1 MRLLKGLVDAKEADS
16 IEAQEIECQHPL
28 EQDEGGDEITETLV
42 RSLMI
47 PHDHTKAGTEGSTEG
62 SQEKECPLGDAP
74 ASSSSTPLIDAI
86 DDKGQGIE
94 KEQEY

>member
-28 EQDEGGDEITETLV
+28 EQDEGGDEITKTLV

-47 PHDHTKAGTEGSTEG
+47 PHDHPKAGTEGSTEG

-74 ASSSSTPLIDAI
+74 AS
-86 DDKGQGIE
+86 
-94 KEQEY
+94 

>member
-1 MRLLKGLVDAKEADS
+1 MRLLKGLVDVKEAGS

-47 PHDHTKAGTEGSTEG
+47 PHDHHKASTEGSTKG
-62 SQEKECPLGDAP
+62 SQEKERPLGDTT

-94 KEQEY
+94 E